1 MNEAYFKV
9 VNTIKTAQYS
19 AMANGS
25 VKKLINN
32 FINMYNDKALIES
45 LDNIYNE
52 KLKEY
57 QL

>member
-1 MNEAYFKV
+1 MNEAYNKV
-9 VNTIKTAQYS
+9 LETIKTAQYA

-25 VKKLINN
+25 VKNLINN
-32 FINMYNDKALIES
+32 FSNMYDDKDLIES
-45 LDNIYNE
+45 LDTIYNE

>member
-9 VNTIKTAQYS
+9 LTTIQTAHFV
-19 AMANGS
+19 AIENGS
-25 VKKLINN
+25 VKNLINN
-32 FINMYNDKALIES
+32 FTNMYNDKELTTS
-45 LDNIYNE
+45 LNTIYNK

>member
-1 MNEAYFKV
+1 MNEAYNKV
-9 VNTIKTAQYS
+9 LETIKTAQYS

-25 VKKLINN
+25 VKNLINN
-32 FINMYNDKALIES
+32 FTNMYNDMELTES
-45 LDNIYNE
+45 LNKIYTK

>member
-9 VNTIKTAQYS
+9 VNTIKTAQYA

-25 VKKLINN
+25 VKALINN
-32 FINMYNDKALIES
+32 FSNMYDDKDLIES
-45 LDNIYNE
+45 LDTIYNE

>member
-9 VNTIKTAQYS
+9 LNTIKTAQYS
-19 AMANGS
+19 TIENGS
-25 VKKLINN
+25 VKNLINN
-32 FINMYNDKALIES
+32 FTNMYNDRELIES
-45 LDNIYNE
+45 LNKIYNE

>member
-9 VNTIKTAQYS
+9 LNIIKNAPFLVI
-19 AMANGS
+19 ANGS
-25 VKKLINN
+25 VKNLINN
-32 FINMYNDKALIES
+32 FTNMYNDKELTKS
-45 LDNIYNE
+45 LNTIYNK